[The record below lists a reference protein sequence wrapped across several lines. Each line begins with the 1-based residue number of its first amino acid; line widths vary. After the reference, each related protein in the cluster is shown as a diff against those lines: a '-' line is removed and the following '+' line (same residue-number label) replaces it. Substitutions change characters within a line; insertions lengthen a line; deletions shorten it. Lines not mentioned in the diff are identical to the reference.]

1 MPPSSTVDAPLRA
14 SATAARPSDSA
25 AETTAPY
32 SLPDLVCFAHL
43 HWDFVWQRPQHL
55 LSRFAQ
61 HGRVFYVEDAFYHND
76 DLIEPHV
83 EIKLRDNG
91 VKVVVVH
98 LPQRLRADENAA
110 DQAQFEVLSHYFSEQ
125 GVTDYI
131 FWYYT
136 PMALGKS
143 RQFHPKLTVYDCM
156 DELAAFKFAPPELKK
171 REQELFTKADL
182 VFTGGHTLYES
193 KREQHPDAHP
203 FPSSIDKAHFGQAR
217 GPLAEPADQA
227 SIAHPR
233 IGFFGVVDER
243 LDIELLRELSQSHP
257 EWQFVIIGPVVKID
271 PATLPRTA
279 NVHYLGGKDYKELP
293 SYLKGWDV
301 ATLLFA
307 DNESTKFISPTK
319 TPEYLAAGNPVVST
333 PIRDVVRPYGDLN
346 LVQIAGNAADFGKA
360 ITKAL
365 TQREDADWRQRTDD
379 YLATTSWDQ
388 TWQQMV
394 DLMQARFWAK
404 SPDAS
409 TTVVA
414 GKPLMGSK
422 VSEVE
427 LPPIT
432 SAS

>member
-14 SATAARPSDSA
+14 STTAARPSASA
-25 AETTAPY
+25 AETSAPY
-32 SLPDLVCFAHL
+32 TLPDLVCFAHL

-55 LSRFAQ
+55 LSRFAEQ
-61 HGRVFYVEDAFYHND
+61 GRVFYVEDAFYHAD
-76 DLIEPHV
+76 DLIEPHI
-83 EIKLRDNG
+83 EIKERQNG
-91 VKVVVVH
+91 LKVVVAH
-98 LPQRLRADENAA
+98 LPQRLRHDEAAA
-110 DQAQFEVLSHYFSEQ
+110 DQAQFELLSHFFNEQ
-125 GVTDYI
+125 GLTKYI

-143 RQFHPKLTVYDCM
+143 RQFTPLLTVYDCM

-171 REQELFTKADL
+171 RELELFDKADL
-182 VFTGGHTLYES
+182 VFTGGQTLYEA
-193 KREQHPDAHP
+193 KREQHNDAHA

-227 SIAHPR
+227 KIPHPR

-243 LDIELLRELSQSHP
+243 LDIELLRELSQQHP

-271 PATLPRTA
+271 PAVLPRTP

-346 LVQIAGNAADFGKA
+346 LVQIADNAADFGKA
-360 ITKAL
+360 ISKAL
-365 TQREDADWRQRTDD
+365 TQRDDADWRQRTDA
-379 YLATTSWDQ
+379 YLATISWDQ
-388 TWQQMV
+388 TWQAMV
-394 DLMQARFWAK
+394 DLMQQRLAAK
-404 SPDAS
+404 TPDAATAQAS
-409 TTVVA
+409 A
-414 GKPLMGSK
+414 PLVETK
-422 VSEVE
+422 VSEVT
-427 LPPIT
+427 LPPA
-432 SAS
+432 SAN

>member
-1 MPPSSTVDAPLRA
+1 MPPSSTVDARLRA
-14 SATAARPSDSA
+14 SATAARPSESA
-25 AETTAPY
+25 AEIATPY
-32 SLPDLVCFAHL
+32 TLPDLVCFAHL

-55 LSRFAQ
+55 LSRFARQ
-61 HGRVFYVEDAFYHND
+61 GRVFYVEDAFYHDD

-83 EIKLRDNG
+83 EIKNRDNG
-91 VKVVVVH
+91 VKVVVAH
-98 LPQRLRADENAA
+98 LPQRLRQDEAAA
-110 DQAQFEVLSHYFSEQ
+110 DQAQFELLSHYFAEQ
-125 GVTDYI
+125 GVTDYL

-143 RQFHPKLTVYDCM
+143 RQFAPKLTVYDCM

-171 REQELFTKADL
+171 REQELFAKADL
-182 VFTGGHTLYES
+182 VFTGGHTLYEA

-217 GPLAEPADQA
+217 GPMAEPADQA
-227 SIAHPR
+227 SIPHPR

-243 LDIELLRELSQSHP
+243 LDIELLRELAQNHP

-271 PATLPRTA
+271 PATLPRTP

-293 SYLKGWDV
+293 AYLKGWNV

-319 TPEYLAAGNPVVST
+319 TPEYLAAGNSVVST
-333 PIRDVVRPYGDLN
+333 PIRDVVRSYGDLN
-346 LVQIAGNAADFGKA
+346 LVHIADNAADFGAA
-360 ITKAL
+360 IAKAL
-365 TQREDADWRQRTDD
+365 TQHTDADWRQRTDD
-379 YLATTSWDQ
+379 YLATISWDQ

-394 DLMQARFWAK
+394 DLMQARLHAK
-404 SPDAS
+404 TPDAA
-409 TTVVA
+409 TTTQA
-414 GKPLMGSK
+414 HEPRMATK

-427 LPPIT
+427 LPPIVP
-432 SAS
+432 AS

>member
-1 MPPSSTVDAPLRA
+1 MPPSSTADAPLRA
-14 SATAARPSDSA
+14 SATAAQASESA
-25 AETTAPY
+25 AENSIPY
-32 SLPDLVCFAHL
+32 TLPDLVCFAHL

-76 DLIEPHV
+76 DLVEPHV
-83 EIKLRDNG
+83 EIKERQNG
-91 VKVVVVH
+91 LKVVVVH
-98 LPQRLRADENAA
+98 LPQRLRQDEVAA
-110 DQAQFEVLSHYFSEQ
+110 DQAQFEVLSHYFAEQ
-125 GVTDYI
+125 GVTKYI

-143 RQFHPKLTVYDCM
+143 RQFHPELTVYDCM
-156 DELAAFKFAPPELKK
+156 DELANFKLAHPELKS
-171 REQELFTKADL
+171 REQELFSKADL
-182 VFTGGHTLYES
+182 VFTGGQTLYEA
-193 KREQHPDAHP
+193 KREQHHDAHA

-227 SIAHPR
+227 SIPHPR

-243 LDIELLRELSQSHP
+243 LDIELLRELAKNHA

-271 PATLPRTA
+271 PATLPRTP
-279 NVHYLGGKDYKELP
+279 NVHYLGGKDYQELP
-293 SYLKGWDV
+293 AYLKGWDV

-333 PIRDVVRPYGDLN
+333 PIRDVVRPYGDLK
-346 LVQIAGNAADFGKA
+346 LVQIADNAADFGKA
-360 ITKAL
+360 IATAL
-365 TQREDADWRQRTDD
+365 TQRTDADWRQRTDD
-379 YLATTSWDQ
+379 YLATISWDQ
-388 TWQQMV
+388 TWQAMV
-394 DLMQARFWAK
+394 DLMQQRLYAK
-404 SPDAS
+404 TPDAS
-409 TTVVA
+409 TTVVTGA
-414 GKPLMGSK
+414 PLIATK

-432 SAS
+432 PAQ

>member
-1 MPPSSTVDAPLRA
+1 MPPSSTVEASLRT
-14 SATAARPSDSA
+14 SATAARPSESA
-25 AETTAPY
+25 AEIIPSYT
-32 SLPDLVCFAHL
+32 LPDLVCFAHL

-61 HGRVFYVEDAFYHND
+61 YGRVFYVEDAFYHND
-76 DLIEPHV
+76 DKVEPHV

-98 LPQRLRADENAA
+98 LPQRLRADEAAA
-110 DQAQFEVLSHYFSEQ
+110 DQAQFEVLSHYFAEQ
-125 GVTDYI
+125 GVTNYL

-143 RQFHPKLTVYDCM
+143 RQFTPKLTVYDCM

-171 REQELFTKADL
+171 REQELFQKADL

-203 FPSSIDKAHFGQAR
+203 FPSSIDKDHFGQAR
-217 GPLAEPADQA
+217 GPMVEPADQA
-227 SIAHPR
+227 GIAHPR

-243 LDIELLRELSQSHP
+243 LDIELLRQLSQSHP

-293 SYLKGWDV
+293 AYLKGWDV

-346 LVQIAGNAADFGKA
+346 LVQIADNAADFGRA

-365 TQREDADWRQRTDD
+365 TQRTDADWRQRTDD
-379 YLATTSWDQ
+379 YLATISWDQ

-394 DLMQARFWAK
+394 ALMQARLAAK
-404 SPDAS
+404 APDAA
-409 TTVVA
+409 TTTQA
-414 GKPLMGSK
+414 NQPLMAIK
-422 VSEVE
+422 VSEVT
-427 LPPIT
+427 LPP
-432 SAS
+432 SLPAY